1 MVACGLVVGKFDMN
15 NKKRG
20 FLLIDGA
27 KNTVMISYDEC
38 RDLFNLVENRG
49 ITKLIKQHKTRT
61 ELNKDITNYLNMEY
75 IQL

>member
-1 MVACGLVVGKFDMN
+1 MN
-15 NKKRG
+15 NEKRG

-27 KNTVMISYDEC
+27 KNTVMISYEEC
-38 RDLFNLVENRG
+38 RDLFSLAENRN

-75 IQL
+75 TQI